1 MISVIITVLNE
12 GESIRRLM
20 DSLVAQTQAPDEVVI
35 VDGGSRDNTVA
46 ILREY
51 ESTLPLR
58 VLVEPGANISVGRNH
73 AIDAAQGD
81 IIAVTGI
88 DPDLLSLREHRLPL
102 PRVQALSQRLT
113 NLAGRQRQLWD
124 GAVHRQRRD
133 LPGTLGGYHGSAAN
147 SSCVNLGR
155 ISHPHQKQPARSGQA
170 LAIEESRLVPLG
182 EKITTLPGTVQRAAG
197 RQIELGQ
204 LLGK

>member
-1 MISVIITVLNE
+1 VLNE

-81 IIAVTGI
+81 IIAVTDAGVRLKSDWLQRI
-88 DPDLLSLREHRLPL
+88 TAPLLADE
-102 PRVQALSQRLT
+102 AL
-113 NLAGRQRQLWD
+113 G
-124 GAVHRQRRD
+124 V
-133 LPGTLGGYHGSAAN
+133 
-147 SSCVNLGR
+147 V
-155 ISHPHQKQPARSGQA
+155 SGFF
-170 LAIEESRLVPLG
+170 
-182 EKITTLPGTVQRAAG
+182 
-197 RQIELGQ
+197 
-204 LLGK
+204 